1 MAGWSKLLRVFRPNS
16 APREESAGSEAGGL
30 RPGFSVPASR
40 PPSAADHFAPPE
52 ECARPSAEEGD
63 ALFLEDLDEAGGTP
77 PAETPFPAPA
87 GTGTP
92 SPAGTTAPP
101 PPPPSSSE
109 LFKSALDDFDK
120 VFDQLFLETD
130 EANPA
135 EPPSW
140 RGPASPGGEGTSVG
154 RDLREV
160 HELFADIAGSYARP
174 VKSFIHELQR
184 GPVTRDWI
192 DICLPA
198 LDSIRAAA
206 ESMDFEAAA
215 RCMNDFNRALLLV
228 RHSDCR
234 LIADSMRELILTIF
248 GEMQRVLPA
257 TFAIEDEELLREAII
272 VNGILKQVPE
282 VGKVTLDKLYR
293 AGVTSLDAMFKAKSE
308 DIAVTAGIPLWIC
321 EKIVGRFQAFREEIE
336 GKEEQPDQSQ
346 RQRLKEL
353 LTELKKQHLGFEKA
367 TAGFWEE
374 PEATQ
379 RKRQYRVERQET
391 AMRIHVLLAEMNE
404 LEMVETIRR
413 LSFEDKIA
421 ALEEFLDRCRRP
433 AGKDCCNPA
442 PCAV

>member
-1 MAGWSKLLRVFRPNS
+1 MAGWSKLLRVFRPNG
-16 APREESAGSEAGGL
+16 APREESTGREAGL
-30 RPGFSVPASR
+30 RPEFSRPASR
-40 PPSAADHFAPPE
+40 PPDAADHFAPPE
-52 ECARPSAEEGD
+52 EYARPPAEEGE
-63 ALFLEDLDEAGGTP
+63 ALLLEDLDEPGDNP
-77 PAETPFPAPA
+77 PAEMASLAPA
-87 GTGTP
+87 SAPGP
-92 SPAGTTAPP
+92 SPS
-101 PPPPSSSE
+101 PPSSSE

-120 VFDQLFLETD
+120 VFDQLFLETA

-135 EPPSW
+135 EPPTW
-140 RGPASPGGEGTSVG
+140 RSPASPGGEGTSVG

-206 ESMDFEAAA
+206 EDMDFEAAA

-228 RHSDCR
+228 RHADCR
-234 LIADSMRELILTIF
+234 LVADSMRDLLLTIY

-293 AGVTSLDAMFKAKSE
+293 AGVTSLDAMFKARSE

-336 GKEEQPDQSQ
+336 GKAEKPDRSQ
-346 RQRLKEL
+346 RQRLKQL
-353 LTELKKQHLGFEKA
+353 LTDLQKQHLGFEKA

-379 RKRQYRVERQET
+379 RKRRYRVERQET

-413 LSFEDKIA
+413 LSFEDKIT
-421 ALEEFLDRCRRP
+421 ALEEFLARLRPP
-433 AGKDCCNPA
+433 AGEDMLQPGPLCGIIGG
-442 PCAV
+442 V